1 MPYKNIPAHLQDKMC
16 KCVEEVRAKG
26 HSEDSAIAICYAS
39 IMGGNMM
46 TEELFASY
54 PWDKCISDQMARYGN
69 EETAR
74 KVCGMIKAKYGGSPI
89 QLPSQAEFNDFI
101 SRTEK
106 ELGVS
111 PKNAMAGTRFEVLA
125 NDLTISTIITIDEM
139 QSICPKSAE
148 VMRMRG
154 IKEIQLF
161 ENPKEYKI
169 ASMGAIASMPEWGS
183 MYLIDEYIAVQP
195 GEPYRLFPFGRL
207 VKNGKVRD
215 ITPEYARTFRLPH
228 FRPPIKLGS
237 HKETTPAG
245 GFITGLEVREDGLYA
260 NVEWNDKGDQAVKDG
275 AYRYQSPEVIWD
287 DSGLED
293 PKTGEM
299 IPGPMILG
307 DALLHTPHLGEDAA
321 LYTIEQIMPVPQ
333 AKGDDDV
340 MADELEEKK
349 GVINRLT
356 AWLFPRPA
364 EPEEPEPQ
372 PTVEELE
379 AAKAEAT
386 RLEAE
391 AKQKQ
396 AELDKLQ
403 AEQAHKERVD
413 SFAAQVKEFG
423 IEDKAG
429 EMLAALSDEAAGWF
443 ITQFSALHEQIK
455 LNDRLTEEIGSEKTV
470 PTDQMSKQEQLNAAI
485 MAKAKE
491 INPDKP
497 MAAYSAALAMLA
509 VEKPELF

>member
-1 MPYKNIPAHLQDKMC
+1 ME
-16 KCVEEVRAKG
+16 KCVNEVMAKG
-26 HSEDSAIAICYAS
+26 RSKDSAIAICHASLMGENTAMDYILDPDAYAIKARKDIS
-39 IMGGNMM
+39 KADKERAVKEYGNVKFADPINKKYPID
-46 TEELFASY
+46 TEEHIRSAWNY
-54 PWDKCISDQMARYGN
+54 IGQ
-69 EETAR
+69 
-74 KVCGMIKAKYGGSPI
+74 AKNQEQYS
-89 QLPSQAEFNDFI
+89 E
-101 SRTEK
+101 
-106 ELGVS
+106 
-111 PKNAMAGTRFEVLA
+111 
-125 NDLTISTIITIDEM
+125 
-139 QSICPKSAE
+139 AE
-148 VMRMRG
+148 VSA
-154 IKEIQLF
+154 IKKRIIAAWKREIDPAGPPGAD
-161 ENPKEYKI
+161 NNAAKV
-169 ASMGAIASMPEWGS
+169 MGADIPAPEWGS
-183 MYLIDEYIAVQP
+183 MYLIDEYITVQP

-497 MAAYSAALAMLA
+497 MAAYSAALAVLA